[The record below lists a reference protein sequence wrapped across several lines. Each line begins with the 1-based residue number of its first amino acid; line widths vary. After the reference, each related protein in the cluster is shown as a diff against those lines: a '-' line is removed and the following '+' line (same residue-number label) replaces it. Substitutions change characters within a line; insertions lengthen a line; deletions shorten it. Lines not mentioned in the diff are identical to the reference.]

1 MVVFIKKL
9 WFDLKWGS
17 SVKNIKH
24 FLIVIVCMASIG
36 ILGGCT
42 SNKDIS
48 KYLEALLDTSYKND
62 VSGFVDIK
70 LGTEDEARALYNQ
83 GIDEGV
89 AAFCDSLSVPEGLDD
104 EFRSLYM
111 DMLKMVK
118 YEVGSAVKQSDG
130 SYNVTVTYEKMN
142 LFKAA
147 VDIYEDG
154 VASIVNDWANSEEN
168 IDEEEKQR
176 QVILEFK
183 NSMETAMS
191 QVTYDEPKDMT
202 VRIEL
207 VDNKYTPNMNDVKE
221 LEKALMDW
229 E

>member
-1 MVVFIKKL
+1 MVIGVKKYRKL
-9 WFDLKWGS
+9 
-17 SVKNIKH
+17 
-24 FLIVIVCMASIG
+24 LIVAACIAVMG

-48 KYLEALLDTSYKND
+48 NYLEALLDTSYKND
-62 VSGFVDIK
+62 IDEFVDIK
-70 LGTEDEARALYNQ
+70 LGTEEEARALYNQ

-89 AAFCDSLSVPEGLDD
+89 AAFCESLSVPEELKE
-104 EFRSLYM
+104 EFKDLYM
-111 DMLKMVK
+111 DMLKLVK
-118 YEVGSAVKQSDG
+118 YDVGNSVKQSDG

-142 LFKAA
+142 IFKPA
-147 VDIYEDG
+147 VEIYEESVAAIVDG
-154 VASIVNDWANSEEN
+154 WANS
-168 IDEEEKQR
+168 DEDIEAEEKQR

-207 VDNKYTPNMNDVKE
+207 VDNKYTPNMSDIQE